1 MKKLFEFMR
10 KQFLEK
16 KKRKLSWEQVVDMF
30 ATEKRGL
37 LFALKNQTS
46 HWVNINKLKDIKIAK
61 RVFKNAQ
68 Y

>member
-37 LFALKNQTS
+37 LFALK
-46 HWVNINKLKDIKIAK
+46 IKQVIG
-61 RVFKNAQ
+61 
-68 Y
+68 